1 MKITLDG
8 LKPILEEKSWD
19 CEIMLNQLDKEAHEV
34 EQVKVIVE
42 QQSEEVAK
50 EKAEAESIQEECKT

>member
-34 EQVKVIVE
+34 EQIKVIVE

>member
-1 MKITLDG
+1 
-8 LKPILEEKSWD
+8 
-19 CEIMLNQLDKEAHEV
+19 MLNQLDKEAHEV